1 MSIKSVVPMP
11 AAAEF
16 AAEPG
21 PPADARSHARHAA
34 RALPQVHSAFVPVL
48 LGALALLLALG
59 WQTYL
64 LVSER
69 QGLQAGHLSQQQ
81 TVDNA
86 GKLRASLDGLAAD
99 TQRLADAGNAS
110 AALLVAE
117 LRKRGVTINTQAAA
131 AAPAGAPPTANPA
144 ANPTARP

>member
-1 MSIKSVVPMP
+1 MSIKSVIPMP

-59 WQTYL
+59 W
-64 LVSER
+64 
-69 QGLQAGHLSQQQ
+69 AGRL
-81 TVDNA
+81 TCWCPNA
-86 GKLRASLDGLAAD
+86 KVCR
-99 TQRLADAGNAS
+99 
-110 AALLVAE
+110 
-117 LRKRGVTINTQAAA
+117 
-131 AAPAGAPPTANPA
+131 PAT
-144 ANPTARP
+144 

>member
-16 AAEPG
+16 AVESEPKG
-21 PPADARSHARHAA
+21 DVRTPTRHAA
-34 RALPQVHSAFVPVL
+34 RALPKAHTAFVPVL
-48 LGALALLLALG
+48 LCALALLLALG
-59 WQTYL
+59 WQTHL
-64 LVSER
+64 LVAER
-69 QGLQAGHLSQQQ
+69 EGLQAGHLSQQQ
-81 TVDNA
+81 TVENA

-131 AAPAGAPPTANPA
+131 AAPAAAALPSPKPTAKP
-144 ANPTARP
+144 